1 VTAYAAGLAQ
11 LQQDYGVYGTHLRKH
26 FDPDRR

>member
-1 VTAYAAGLAQ
+1 MAQ

-26 FDPDRR
+26 FDPERR